1 MRSLYLG
8 LAAALCV
15 VALALRLFDVSS
27 LAALLALLLAGI
39 FLVLGL
45 RVVAADRAPHPI
57 ELDGEKRAT
66 LREMLDRGDEATAIR
81 QVQLWFRD
89 ANPEQARR
97 VVAELS

>member
-1 MRSLYLG
+1 M
-8 LAAALCV
+8 
-15 VALALRLFDVSS
+15 VALALRLFDVST

-45 RVVAADRAPHPI
+45 RVVAASRAPQPI

-66 LREMLDRGDEATAIR
+66 LREILDRGDEATAIR